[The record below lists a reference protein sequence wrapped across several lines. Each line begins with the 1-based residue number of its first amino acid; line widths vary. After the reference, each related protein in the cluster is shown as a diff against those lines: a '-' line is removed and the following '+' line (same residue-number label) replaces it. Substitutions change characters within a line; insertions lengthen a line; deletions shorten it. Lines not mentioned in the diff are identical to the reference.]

1 MRTEDP
7 FSRVEG
13 ALGVKSASL
22 PFTGAQVRE
31 ARSYH
36 EVLYQKSIQHKF
48 MVKSF
53 KNNII
58 LITDSKK

>member
-1 MRTEDP
+1 MKLSTEIEIYGLIVDYQTIGYM
-7 FSRVEG
+7 F
-13 ALGVKSASL
+13 
-22 PFTGAQVRE
+22 
-31 ARSYH
+31 RSIYH

>member
-1 MRTEDP
+1 MKLSTEIEIYGLIVDYQT
-7 FSRVEG
+7 FG
-13 ALGVKSASL
+13 YM
-22 PFTGAQVRE
+22 F
-31 ARSYH
+31 RSIYH

-48 MVKSF
+48 VVKSF